1 MPAQRDTDLQ
11 TRPSHRRRAWTAAA
25 AALLAAAGAGS
36 GLALA
41 AGGSTT
47 VKSAAN
53 SKLGESV
60 VVDASGHTLY
70 ALSPETRSH
79 LLCTSSQCLHFWP
92 PLTVK
97 SKTTKLTAGRGVK
110 GKLAILRRSNGK
122 FQVTLGGLPLY
133 RFSGDSAAGQANGN
147 GLNTFGGHW
156 HVIKASASTSATP
169 APTTTTMSTAPTYSP
184 PGY

>member
-1 MPAQRDTDLQ
+1 MPAQRDTELQ
-11 TRPSHRRRAWTAAA
+11 TRPSHRNRAWTAAA
-25 AALLAAAGAGS
+25 ATLLAAAGAGS

-53 SKLGESV
+53 AKLGESV
-60 VVDASGHTLY
+60 VVDASGHTVY

-79 LLCTSSQCLHFWP
+79 LLCTSSQCTAIWP
-92 PLTVK
+92 PVTVK
-97 SKTTKLTAGRGVK
+97 SKTTKLKAGKGVK

-133 RFSGDSAAGQANGN
+133 RFAGDSSAGQANGN
-147 GLNTFGGHW
+147 GINSFGGHW
-156 HVIKASASTSATP
+156 HVIKATASTSSTP
-169 APTTTTMSTAPTYSP
+169 APSTTTMTTTPTYSP
-184 PGY
+184 PAY